1 MNVLLVLLF
10 GLIIGV
16 LARWLVPGKEPGGW
30 IVSIALGI
38 LGSVVGGFVG
48 RFLGASRD
56 GEPAGFLMS
65 VAGAV
70 LLLVGYHFIAERR
83 ASA

>member
-1 MNVLLVLLF
+1 MNVLMLLLF
-10 GLIIGV
+10 GLMVGV

-30 IVSIALGI
+30 IASIVLGI
-38 LGSVVGGFVG
+38 LGSFVGGYVG
-48 RFLGASRD
+48 RLLGVSGE
-56 GEPAGFLMS
+56 GEPAGFLLS

>member
-1 MNVLLVLLF
+1 MSFLMVLLF
-10 GLIIGV
+10 GLIVGV
-16 LARWLVPGKEPGGW
+16 LARWLVPGREPGGW
-30 IVSIALGI
+30 IASIVLGV
-38 LGSVVGGFVG
+38 LGSFVGGYVG
-48 RFLGASRD
+48 RFLGVSRD

>member
-1 MNVLLVLLF
+1 MNVLFVLLF
-10 GLIIGV
+10 GLVVGV
-16 LARWLVPGKEPGGW
+16 IARWLVPGKEPGGW

-48 RFLGASRD
+48 RFLGVS
-56 GEPAGFLMS
+56 GEGQPAGFLMS

>member
-1 MNVLLVLLF
+1 MNFLFVLLF
-10 GLIIGV
+10 GLIVGV

-30 IVSIALGI
+30 IASIVIDI
-38 LGSVVGGFVG
+38 LGSFDGGYVG
-48 RFLGASRD
+48 RLLGVSGE
-56 GEPAGFLMS
+56 GEPAGFLLS

-70 LLLVGYHFIAERR
+70 LLLVGYHFIADRR

>member
-1 MNVLLVLLF
+1 MNVLLLLLF
-10 GLIIGV
+10 GLIVGV

-30 IVSIALGI
+30 LASIVLGI
-38 LGSVVGGFVG
+38 LGSVVGGYVG
-48 RFLGASRD
+48 RFLGVSAE
-56 GEPAGFLMS
+56 GEPAGFLLS

-70 LLLVGYHFIAERR
+70 LLLAGYHFITERR